1 MEPVKKFDG
10 GLGEYKERIKLR
22 PLVLPGDLG
31 MFHEIQKDTQA
42 QPFIE
47 KDFQHRERC
56 WGLHNITTINCLGG
70 KKEKDYTGYTK
81 LYRICFLCLS
91 TDQH

>member
-1 MEPVKKFDG
+1 
-10 GLGEYKERIKLR
+10 
-22 PLVLPGDLG
+22 

-56 WGLHNITTINCLGG
+56 WGLHNITTINCLG
-70 KKEKDYTGYTK
+70 KKEKDYTGYKTVPD
-81 LYRICFLCLS
+81 LFSLS
-91 TDQH
+91 QF